1 MFAKS
6 GKGAY
11 CSISDVPGV
20 PDVLGVSDSD
30 SITLTALVTY
40 CKNEGIPY
48 TEFKDFT
55 DILTTVKAI
64 VSGEKTVKDVVV
76 SA

>member
-6 GKGAY
+6 GKGTY
-11 CSISDVPGV
+11 CS
-20 PDVLGVSDSD
+20 LGVSDAPGVPSAD
-30 SITLTALVTY
+30 PITALVTY